1 MNVYENMCTICGK
14 ALSEHD
20 EYFAFTDALFSN
32 ANEIVVCDDCAVK
45 TTVYDLYNRSA
56 LTMANSLDDVIE
68 ADAVVSDDE
77 NTATPEEVEKFFT
90 SSDPAFNPSESEDDP
105 FYFVPDN
112 LERISTSPEPD
123 FTPEKTATPGEVIVD
138 DIPESNGWS
147 HIVV

>member
-14 ALSEHD
+14 VLSEHD
-20 EYFAFTDALFSN
+20 EYFAFTDALSSN

-77 NTATPEEVEKFFT
+77 NTATPENTT
-90 SSDPAFNPSESEDDP
+90 SSG
-105 FYFVPDN
+105 
-112 LERISTSPEPD
+112 PD
-123 FTPEKTATPGEVIVD
+123 FTPEPDITPKNSAASEEVIID